1 MTSEP
6 TEYEKNTKEQYE
18 SLGRFVEAF
27 ELMVHEAR
35 ISGIDLI
42 SLDGSK
48 RIKRMD
54 EIAFYHQ
61 SLTAKPL
68 FEMFRATMMETV
80 TDPDFR
86 KKHEISDIDC
96 EYFAGVFTAASAEY
110 NDLVNKRNN
119 LLHGTWFIGYPSEE
133 DEHSSTFHVHKGV
146 VTKTRLSSVELPFV
160 RSNRARRT
168 VFSSNCDGC

>member
-35 ISGIDLI
+35 ISCIDLI

-110 NDLVNKRNN
+110 NDLVNKRNKSAPRY
-119 LLHGTWFIGYPSEE
+119 LIYWIPKRGG
-133 DEHSSTFHVHKGV
+133 
-146 VTKTRLSSVELPFV
+146 RAFV
-160 RSNRARRT
+160 YVPCSQGRSYQDQAFLCGADRARRT

>member
-1 MTSEP
+1 
-6 TEYEKNTKEQYE
+6 
-18 SLGRFVEAF
+18 
-27 ELMVHEAR
+27 MVHEAR
-35 ISGIDLI
+35 ISCIDLI
-42 SLDGSK
+42 SLDSSK
-48 RIKRMD
+48 RIKRMA

-86 KKHEISDIDC
+86 KKHEISNIDC
-96 EYFAGVFTAASAEY
+96 EYFAGVFTAASAEH

-119 LLHGTWFIGYPSEE
+119 LLHGTWLIGYPSEE

-146 VTKTRLSSVELPFV
+146 VTKTRLSSVELTVPAVLSFLQTATAASREPALLP
-160 RSNRARRT
+160 RSRRE
-168 VFSSNCDGC
+168 CDKMMRPE